1 MSTLIRA
8 ARSGRVTDEM
18 KLVAREEG
26 VSPEKIRDRIAS
38 GRVIILRNIV
48 HENVKPRGVGQGLTT
63 KVNVN
68 VGTSPQV
75 CNLDLEIEKVKIAV
89 RYGADTIM
97 DLSTGG
103 DLDEIRRT
111 LIKVADGLPF
121 GTVPT
126 YQVFIEAYR
135 KYKSGVEFT
144 VDELLNTVEKHLKDG
159 VDFMTI
165 HAGVTKEIAEKLLRS
180 DRVIPI
186 VSRGGEF
193 VIAWMLRHGEE
204 NPYYKY
210 FDYLLELFAQY
221 DATISLGDALRPGS
235 IFDAH
240 DEFQIAELLIVAR
253 LVKRARE
260 YGVQVMVE
268 GPGHVPLNE
277 IVWDVKLMKK
287 LTRGAPYY
295 VLGPLPTDCA
305 APYDHIAS
313 AIGAAIAAAAGADL
327 LCYLTP
333 AEHLSLPTPEQV
345 KEGLIAHKIAAH
357 VADIVKLGPE
367 RAAKRDLT
375 VSKLRSELKISE
387 TVKYLM
393 YPEEAEKVL
402 TQFGKIEEGP
412 CTMCGSFCPILHFK
426 IGKTLR
432 RENGVDY
439 MSQF

>member
-1 MSTLIRA
+1 MTTLIRQ
-8 ARSGRVTDEM
+8 ARSGTVTEEM
-18 KLVAREEG
+18 KIVAQQEG
-26 VSPEKIRDRIAS
+26 VSPEKIRDRIAR
-38 GRVIILRNIV
+38 GTVIILRNLA
-48 HENVKPRGVGQGLTT
+48 HEGVKVKGVGQGLTT

-68 VGTSPQV
+68 VGTSSRV
-75 CNLDLEIEKVKIAV
+75 CDIKMEIEKVKIAV
-89 RYGADTIM
+89 KYGADTIM

-103 DLDEIRRT
+103 DLDYIRRI
-111 LIKVADGLPF
+111 LLKEAEGLPF

-126 YQVFIEAYR
+126 YQVFIESFK
-135 KYKSGVEFT
+135 KYGSGIEFSVDDLFNVVER
-144 VDELLNTVEKHLKDG
+144 HLKDG

-165 HAGVTKEIAEKLLRS
+165 HAGVTKELAKRLVES
-180 DRVIPI
+180 DRVIPV

-193 VIAWMLRHGEE
+193 IIAWMLHHDRE
-204 NPYYKY
+204 NPYYEY

-240 DEFQIAELLIVAR
+240 DEFQVGELLVVAR

-260 YGVQVMVE
+260 KGVQVMVE
-268 GPGHVPLNE
+268 GPGHMPLNE

-295 VLGPLPTDCA
+295 LLGPLPTDIA

-313 AIGAAIAAAAGADL
+313 AIGAAIAASAGADL

-357 VADIVKLGPE
+357 VADIVKLGP
-367 RAAKRDLT
+367 RARKNDFI
-375 VSKLRSELKISE
+375 VSKLRAELKLSE

-402 TQFGKIEEGP
+402 NQFGKVEEGP
-412 CTMCGSFCPILHFK
+412 CTMCGSYCPILHF
-426 IGKTLR
+426 I
-432 RENGVDY
+432 
-439 MSQF
+439 MSKRKLEEKEHK